1 MRSWDRMIRRRLL
14 LSTLLLASA
23 VVSCTSDQ
31 NGPSGGLD
39 TSYAAQMAST
49 WHYAEAP
56 QRVQVGIL
64 ANDANGIRVVTQGA
78 VDLAFSFLGTDGS
91 GEPAAGPTAT
101 ATYVPVPGT
110 DASGGAPRIIAGAN
124 GVYEAE
130 DVTFDSAGIWRATL
144 SIEID
149 GVARQL
155 TTDFRVD
162 PESGIPAP
170 GMPAPKTETLTNDSR
185 NVADESIDSMAGGG
199 NPIPDPELHEWT
211 IADAI
216 EQGRP
221 ALVLFGT
228 PAHCTSRFCGPEVVE
243 LQRLAAEHPDRAVYI
258 HVEIWK
264 EYDGDAQV
272 VNKGAAEW
280 LLRELPDG
288 TPEMTEPWLFL
299 IGSDGIVADRWGPLF
314 DSAEIAAA
322 LEALPPME
330 A

>member
-1 MRSWDRMIRRRLL
+1 MRKWDRMIRRRLL
-14 LSTLLLASA
+14 LSTLALATV
-23 VVSCTSDQ
+23 VVSCTNEQ
-31 NGPSGGLD
+31 NGPGGGLD

-49 WHYAEAP
+49 WHYAGAP
-56 QRVQVGIL
+56 QRVQVGIV
-64 ANDANGIRVVTQGA
+64 ASDANGIRVVTQGT
-78 VDLAFSFLGTDGS
+78 VDLAFSYLGTDGS
-91 GEPAAGPTAT
+91 GQPAAGPTAT
-101 ATYVPVPGT
+101 ADFVPVPGT
-110 DASGGAPRIIAGAN
+110 DASGGTPTIIAGAN

-130 DVTFDSAGIWRATL
+130 DVTFDAAGIWRAAL

-149 GVARQL
+149 GVAREL
-155 TTDFRVD
+155 STDFRVD

-170 GMPAPKTETLTNDSR
+170 GMPAPKTDTLTIDSK
-185 NVADESIDSMAGGG
+185 NVDDESIDSMAGGG

-211 IADAI
+211 IAEAI

-243 LQRLAAEHPDRAVYI
+243 LQRLAAAHPDRAVYI

-314 DSAEIAAA
+314 DSAEVAAA
-322 LEALPPME
+322 LEALPPMK

>member
-1 MRSWDRMIRRRLL
+1 MIARRLL
-14 LSTLLLASA
+14 LVLLTLMTAA
-23 VVSCTSDQ
+23 VTCTSRE
-31 NGPSGGLD
+31 NGANTIDVS
-39 TSYAAQMAST
+39 TSFSAQMASS
-49 WHYAEAP
+49 WHYAGAP

-64 ANDANGIRVVTQGA
+64 ASDADGVRPVTQGT
-78 VDLAFSFLGTDGS
+78 VDVGFSHLGDGG
-91 GEPAAGPTAT
+91 GEPAPGPTAT
-101 ATYVPVPGT
+101 ASYVPVPGT
-110 DASGGAPRIIAGAN
+110 EASGSVPTLVSGAN

-130 DVTFDSAGIWRATL
+130 DVTFDAAGVWRATIA
-144 SIEID
+144 IEIE
-149 GVARQL
+149 GVLREL
-155 TTDFRVD
+155 TTDFAV
-162 PESGIPAP
+162 SQGSLIPAP
-170 GMPAPKTETLTNDSR
+170 GMPAPRTETLTLDAEGVR
-185 NVADESIDSMAGGG
+185 PGAIDSMADGGG
-199 NPIPDPELHEWT
+199 QIPDPELHEWS

-228 PAHCTSRFCGPEVVE
+228 PAYCTSRFCGPEVTE

-264 EYDGDAQV
+264 QYDPPDVQV
-272 VNKGAAEW
+272 VNRGAAEW

-299 IGSDGIVADRWGPLF
+299 IGADGIVADRWGPLF
-314 DSAEIAAA
+314 DAAEVAAA

>member
-1 MRSWDRMIRRRLL
+1 MIRQRLPL
-14 LSTLLLASA
+14 VMLVLATA
-23 VVSCTSDQ
+23 FVSCT
-31 NGPSGGLD
+31 NGTENPNGSLD

-49 WHYAEAP
+49 WHYAGAP
-56 QRVQVGIL
+56 QRVQVGVL
-64 ANDANGIRVVTQGA
+64 ASDANGIRVVTQGT
-78 VDLAFSFLGTDGS
+78 VDLAFSYLGTDGS
-91 GEPAAGPTAT
+91 GEPTAGPTAT
-101 ATYVPVPGT
+101 ASYIPVPGT
-110 DASGGAPRIIAGAN
+110 DASGDAPAIVTGAN

-130 DVTFDSAGIWRATL
+130 DVTFDDPGVWRATL
-144 SIEID
+144 SVEID
-149 GVARQL
+149 GVARRI

-162 PESGIPAP
+162 PESRIPAP
-170 GMPAPKTETLTNDSR
+170 GMPAPKTETLTVDSR
-185 NVADESIDSMAGGG
+185 SRAGAIDSMADAGGE
-199 NPIPDPELHEWT
+199 IPDPELHEWT

-228 PAHCTSRFCGPEVVE
+228 PAYCTSRFCGPEVTE

-264 EYDGDAQV
+264 NFEGQV

-299 IGSDGIVADRWGPLF
+299 IGSDGTVADRWGPLF
-314 DSAEIAAA
+314 DSADVAAA
-322 LEALPPME
+322 LEALPPMK
-330 A
+330 